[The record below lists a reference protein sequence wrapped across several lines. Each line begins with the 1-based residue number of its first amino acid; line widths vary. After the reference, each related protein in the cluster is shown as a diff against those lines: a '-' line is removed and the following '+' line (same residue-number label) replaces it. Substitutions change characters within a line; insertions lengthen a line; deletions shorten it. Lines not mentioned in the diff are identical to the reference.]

1 MNVGLATFEVV
12 VQVVPEEVDQ
22 VDGVVPGLRGG
33 VSGEQDEGDIT
44 DPVSSP
50 GVGVFQSKRRL
61 PDMVGLSERLGA
73 DQEVTYLLLNNTVGA
88 VALAFLP
95 SRNSRMNTSLRMM
108 SLASLKMVEKMTVTL
123 SALAS
128 TYMVSS
134 SR

>member
-50 GVGVFQSKRRL
+50 GVGVFQS
-61 PDMVGLSERLGA
+61 
-73 DQEVTYLLLNNTVGA
+73 
-88 VALAFLP
+88 
-95 SRNSRMNTSLRMM
+95 
-108 SLASLKMVEKMTVTL
+108 
-123 SALAS
+123 
-128 TYMVSS
+128 
-134 SR
+134 